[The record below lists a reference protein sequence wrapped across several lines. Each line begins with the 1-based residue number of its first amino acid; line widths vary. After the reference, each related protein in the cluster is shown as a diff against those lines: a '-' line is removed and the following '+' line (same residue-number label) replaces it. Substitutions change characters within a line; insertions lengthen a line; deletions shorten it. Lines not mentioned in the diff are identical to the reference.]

1 MAFEAYWKTQP
12 KTLDQ
17 EINELI
23 QQVAEHA
30 WNRATEAT
38 EKEFKNALLL
48 RRIQLINA
56 TPSKSS
62 ILREAISQNTSHGVW

>member
-1 MAFEAYWKTQP
+1 LKNIGKLSP
-12 KTLDQ
+12 KHYQ

-38 EKEFKNALLL
+38 EKEFKNTLLL
-48 RRIQLINA
+48 
-56 TPSKSS
+56 S
-62 ILREAISQNTSHGVW
+62 